1 MAAQIP
7 PVSQIPIY
15 DVNNNLNVNKDDDC
29 STIDDNEY
37 IVNSDSR
44 MKQLKET
51 YLALFEILPEHFH
64 VREVS
69 LPYYRNPVSEEAK
82 TYFKSPNNIPL
93 MKIVPDLTGSWF
105 DPPHKEDHQDTTTYW
120 NCNTK
125 FPRKPRMTPPEYL
138 LKAPPRAPFYFI
150 EDPNLKL
157 LLEAPIFKSI
167 DLDHSA
173 FDSSACDVSNS
184 TFTNLDSMLRAA
196 LFDNFTLDEY
206 LKLIMELIPKVSE
219 EHLTSTDEPL
229 NSLELLMRVV
239 VLAAECNQR
248 SGQAITGTFI
258 ANKLALRDYVFNKFV
273 TPSVSRNILRGS
285 NFLSDKLFGNLP
297 ESYKNSLKQATGTQL
312 RCKAK
317 TFTPTPSFSTSTISS
332 PSSYSNSSSA
342 EKRPA
347 YPVQSNSAKR
357 GRGGISGVQGRG
369 KGPAPA
375 KKSVNFRKGQNPK

>member
-1 MAAQIP
+1 
-7 PVSQIPIY
+7 
-15 DVNNNLNVNKDDDC
+15 
-29 STIDDNEY
+29 
-37 IVNSDSR
+37 
-44 MKQLKET
+44 
-51 YLALFEILPEHFH
+51 
-64 VREVS
+64 
-69 LPYYRNPVSEEAK
+69 
-82 TYFKSPNNIPL
+82 
-93 MKIVPDLTGSWF
+93 
-105 DPPHKEDHQDTTTYW
+105 
-120 NCNTK
+120 
-125 FPRKPRMTPPEYL
+125 MTPPEYL

-157 LLEAPIFKSI
+157 LLEAPILKSI

-184 TFTNLDSMLRAA
+184 TFTNLDAMLRAA

-312 RCKAK
+312 RCKTK
-317 TFTPTPSFSTSTISS
+317 TYTPTSSFSTSTISS
-332 PSSYSNSSSA
+332 PSNSSPA

-375 KKSVNFRKGQNPK
+375 KKSVNFCKGQNPK